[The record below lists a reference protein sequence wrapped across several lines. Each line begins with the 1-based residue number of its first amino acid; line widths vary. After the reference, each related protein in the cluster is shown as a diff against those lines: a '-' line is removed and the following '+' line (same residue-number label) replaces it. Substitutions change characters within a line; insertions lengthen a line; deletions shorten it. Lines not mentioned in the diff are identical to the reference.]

1 MAGMPQ
7 AMCVVYDFPPGLE
20 RVTDP
25 RPQISLWP
33 NPKGSI
39 SLADHRAI
47 KVRACHIDFSTR
59 L

>member
-1 MAGMPQ
+1 MPQ

-20 RVTDP
+20 RVTDL